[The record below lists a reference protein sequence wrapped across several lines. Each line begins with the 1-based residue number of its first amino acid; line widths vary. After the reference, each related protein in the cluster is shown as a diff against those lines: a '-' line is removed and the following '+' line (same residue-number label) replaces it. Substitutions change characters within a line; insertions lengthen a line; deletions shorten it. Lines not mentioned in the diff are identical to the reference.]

1 MYPKCP
7 RGAIMKSTFFFLQ
20 LNNNTACQ
28 VGQTM
33 MCVCVLGCVGITYSQ
48 TLVIGWSWS
57 APPLYHD
64 FGALFLASVGRL
76 TRDRACGLVVKHE
89 KYTRACCTYLF
100 FSSIAHVSPR
110 IWRQWYGNRKYIC
123 HWEERCAI
131 HEINVMMELCEIIT
145 YGLFTGNIDPQTL
158 QIMLNIYICSSH
170 PIQTV
175 LCETSITPY
184 DRFHLYLSIS
194 SPS

>member
-1 MYPKCP
+1 MSSRP
-7 RGAIMKSTFFFLQ
+7 
-20 LNNNTACQ
+20 NND
-28 VGQTM
+28 V
-33 MCVCVLGCVGITYSQ
+33 CVCVGMRGHHILPNAGD
-48 TLVIGWSWS
+48 W
-57 APPLYHD
+57 
-64 FGALFLASVGRL
+64 
-76 TRDRACGLVVKHE
+76 LVVE
-89 KYTRACCTYLF
+89 RSATIPWFWCAIFSECWAIDERSSVWSGRETRKIHILHIIF